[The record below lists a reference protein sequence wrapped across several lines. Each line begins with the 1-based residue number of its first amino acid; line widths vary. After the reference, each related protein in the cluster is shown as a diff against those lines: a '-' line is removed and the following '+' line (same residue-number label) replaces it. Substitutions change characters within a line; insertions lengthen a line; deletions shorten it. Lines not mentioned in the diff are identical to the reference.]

1 MAAFQHGSEHA
12 VPTALP
18 LGVQVNSLK
27 RISFKEML
35 QHYKKQP
42 QARPDIFRS
51 VIIEQSPNDLAV
63 TKTGDIIEFYNAVL
77 IPAIKNFVLECAPH
91 PAALRPAYN
100 MMSLSC
106 STVPTSCTCTGP
118 LLAPDAVNP
127 QRSCL
132 PGCSWPG
139 AAR

>member
-1 MAAFQHGSEHA
+1 MMRTKAIQTLTRWEQLMERLSAGPDFQ
-12 VPTALP
+12 ALTMLWVHLP
-18 LGVQVNSLK
+18 SCVQVNSLK

-77 IPAIKNFVLECAPH
+77 IPAVKNFVLEYGPH
-91 PAALRPAYN
+91 PAALQ
-100 MMSLSC
+100 SSC
-106 STVPTSCTCTGP
+106 DEVQH
-118 LLAPDAVNP
+118 LAH
-127 QRSCL
+127 Q
-132 PGCSWPG
+132 
-139 AAR
+139 